1 MTESEHLDVGAY
13 ALGVLDDRDSALF
26 EEHLAGCFS
35 CAGEL
40 ESLLP
45 VVDLL
50 SDVDPD
56 DLVTTERATSDPYLL
71 DRMLATVAEDRRRA
85 RSRRMYSL
93 AAGFVLMAMLTGLAL
108 FAGARWMGDTEYTA
122 QPGPSVSGGQA
133 SPGTPDTG
141 FGGPELPAG
150 ERLNALDG
158 KTGVKAEMMLESKP
172 FGTQVSFALSRL
184 SGPRTCRMVVLRR
197 AVPPRSSPVGTS
209 RIRATARTPGRRR
222 CCCRRPPPCR
232 GRTSARSRSRRSA
245 ATGWPPRWSPSRP
258 ELSPA

>member
-50 SDVDPD
+50 SDVDSD

-71 DRMLATVAEDRRRA
+71 DRLLTTVAEDRRRA

-93 AAGFVLMAMLTGLAL
+93 AAGFVLVAMLTGLAL

-122 QPGPSVSGGQA
+122 RPGPSVSGGTA
-133 SPGTPDTG
+133 SPDSPDTG

-150 ERLNALDG
+150 ERLSALDG
-158 KTGVKAEMMLESKP
+158 GTGVKAEMMLESKP

-184 SGPRTCRMVVLRR
+184 SGPRTCRMVVLRKSGSAEVISSWNVPDSGYGTDAR
-197 AVPPRSSPVGTS
+197 PAPLLLQAATAVPRAD
-209 RIRATARTPGRRR
+209 IREIQVQAIGSDGVATPLVTV
-222 CCCRRPPPCR
+222 
-232 GRTSARSRSRRSA
+232 
-245 ATGWPPRWSPSRP
+245 
-258 ELSPA
+258 PA